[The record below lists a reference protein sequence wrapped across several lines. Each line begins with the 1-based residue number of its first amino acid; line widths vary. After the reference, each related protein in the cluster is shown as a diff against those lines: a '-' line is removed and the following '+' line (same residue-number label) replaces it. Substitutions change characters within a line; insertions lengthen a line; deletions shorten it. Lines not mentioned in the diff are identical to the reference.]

1 MRKQRLRHMAHAA
14 IIAAMYAVLTHL
26 QNIIFP
32 NSVNMVIQF
41 RASEALGI
49 LAFFTP
55 AAIPGLSL
63 GCLVFNMISGA
74 TPVDFVVGTLAS
86 FLAAT
91 FMWNTRRI
99 TVKGYPL
106 LGMLMPALTNG
117 ILVGWQLTVY
127 LNIGKSFWLN
137 ALCVAIG
144 ELAVLFILG
153 TLLFYAMR
161 RRHLD
166 TRLFQ

>member
-1 MRKQRLRHMAHAA
+1 MAHAA
-14 IIAAMYAVLTHL
+14 IIAAMYAVRTHL
-26 QNIIFP
+26 QNMIFP
-32 NSVNMVIQF
+32 KSVNMAIQF
-41 RASEALGI
+41 RASEALAI

-74 TPVDFVVGTLAS
+74 TPVDFVVGTIAS

-91 FMWNTRRI
+91 FMWNTRHI
-99 TVKGYPL
+99 TIKGYPL

-127 LNIGKSFWLN
+127 FNVDVSFWVN
-137 ALCVAIG
+137 AMCVAIG
-144 ELAVLFILG
+144 ELAVLFVLG

>member
-1 MRKQRLRHMAHAA
+1 MAHAA

-26 QNIIFP
+26 QNMIFP
-32 NSVNMVIQF
+32 NSVNMAIQF
-41 RASEALGI
+41 RASEALAI

-74 TPVDFVVGTLAS
+74 TPVDFVVGTIAS

-91 FMWNTRRI
+91 FMWNTRHI
-99 TVKGYPL
+99 TIKGYPL

-127 LNIGKSFWLN
+127 FNVDVSFWVN
-137 ALCVAIG
+137 AMCVAIG
-144 ELAVLFILG
+144 ELAVLFVLG

>member
-14 IIAAMYAVLTHL
+14 IIAAMYAVLTHV
-26 QNIIFP
+26 QNMIFP
-32 NSVNMVIQF
+32 NSVNMAIQF
-41 RASEALGI
+41 RASEALAI

-74 TPVDFVVGTLAS
+74 TPVDFVIGTLAS

-91 FMWNTRRI
+91 FMWNTRHI
-99 TVKGYPL
+99 TIKGYPL

-127 LNIGKSFWLN
+127 FNVDVSFWVN
-137 ALCVAIG
+137 AMCVAIG
-144 ELAVLFILG
+144 ELAVLFVLG

>member
-1 MRKQRLRHMAHAA
+1 MRKQRIRHMAHAA
-14 IIAAMYAVLTHL
+14 IIAAMYAVLSHL
-26 QNIIFP
+26 QNMIFP
-32 NSVNMVIQF
+32 NSVNMAIQF
-41 RASEALGI
+41 RASEALCI

-55 AAIPGLSL
+55 AAIPGLSI

-91 FMWNTRRI
+91 FMWNTRHLTI
-99 TVKGYPL
+99 KGFPA
-106 LGMLMPALTNG
+106 LGMLMPALCNG

-127 LNIGKSFWLN
+127 LNVDISFWVN

-144 ELAVLFILG
+144 ELAVLFTLG
-153 TLLFYAMR
+153 TLLFYSLR

-166 TRLFQ
+166 TRLFG

>member
-26 QNIIFP
+26 QNMIFP
-32 NSVNMVIQF
+32 NSVNMAIQF
-41 RASEALGI
+41 RASEALAI

-74 TPVDFVVGTLAS
+74 TPVDFVVGTIAS

-91 FMWNTRRI
+91 FMWNTRHI
-99 TVKGYPL
+99 TIKGYPL

-127 LNIGKSFWLN
+127 FNVDVSFWVN
-137 ALCVAIG
+137 AMCVAIG
-144 ELAVLFILG
+144 ELAVLFVLG